1 EGGLVL
7 GFGQVLGE
15 EEDDRD
21 LHELGRLDAEFPE
34 EPYPGLRA
42 VDLMPEEAD
51 VEDEEEE
58 EGIDDRRVVLHP
70 LIVDQGHDDQD
81 REARDGP
88 DDLLEVLVGNVDAF
102 GRQAGRIDREYTDY
116 GKRR

>member
-1 EGGLVL
+1 IASIYARHVGHEEEYREEDQGRPHVGLGDYYHDGHQDDREGDEEAPEGGLVL

-58 EGIDDRRVVLHP
+58 EG
-70 LIVDQGHDDQD
+70 
-81 REARDGP
+81 
-88 DDLLEVLVGNVDAF
+88 
-102 GRQAGRIDREYTDY
+102 
-116 GKRR
+116 